1 MNDIFACSE
10 ELFFLFLLFF
20 GGSEAPGHLGDLFE
34 FGLHQAAWSM
44 VSEGEA
50 LINSLREE
58 MEKNS
63 QLREQLSKKEQ
74 VALLN
79 WAR

>member
-1 MNDIFACSE
+1 M
-10 ELFFLFLLFF
+10 L
-20 GGSEAPGHLGDLFE
+20 
-34 FGLHQAAWSM
+34 LHQIVDIKFKSELLDWHPIASTARVATLCAGSM

-63 QLREQLSKKEQ
+63 QLREQLSAREQ
-74 VALLN
+74 V
-79 WAR
+79 

>member
-1 MNDIFACSE
+1 
-10 ELFFLFLLFF
+10 
-20 GGSEAPGHLGDLFE
+20 
-34 FGLHQAAWSM
+34 M

-63 QLREQLSKKEQ
+63 QLREQLSAREQ
-74 VALLN
+74 V
-79 WAR
+79 